1 MNIASVGRALPD
13 NYYDQEQLLAAFK
26 RHWGH
31 RFHNAA
37 RLEQIHRNVLVGGR
51 HLALP
56 MEAYPELTS
65 FTQTNDAFIRCA
77 VELGERAVREALELA
92 GLEPTEVDHL
102 LFVSSTGVA
111 TPSVDARLVGR
122 LGLRA
127 DVKRSPLFGLG
138 CVAGASGIVR
148 AADYLRAYPEQVAVL
163 LSVELCSLTL
173 QRHDL
178 SIANIISSGLFGDG
192 AAAVAMVGADRG
204 GAGPRVVDTRAVLYP
219 DTEYVMGWEIG
230 EEGFKVVLSADVPAV
245 VEQHAR
251 PDVEAFL
258 SDSGLGLD
266 DVSSFVIHPGGPRV
280 LQAFETSLGLP
291 REALGKSWKVL
302 SELGNLSSASILM
315 ILRET
320 MDNGRPPPGA
330 NGLMLAMGPG
340 FCSEMVLLRW

>member
-1 MNIASVGRALPD
+1 
-13 NYYDQEQLLAAFK
+13 
-26 RHWGH
+26 
-31 RFHNAA
+31 
-37 RLEQIHRNVLVGGR
+37 
-51 HLALP
+51 
-56 MEAYPELTS
+56 
-65 FTQTNDAFIRCA
+65 
-77 VELGERAVREALELA
+77 
-92 GLEPTEVDHL
+92 
-102 LFVSSTGVA
+102 
-111 TPSVDARLVGR
+111 
-122 LGLRA
+122 
-127 DVKRSPLFGLG
+127 
-138 CVAGASGIVR
+138 
-148 AADYLRAYPEQVAVL
+148 
-163 LSVELCSLTL
+163 
-173 QRHDL
+173 
-178 SIANIISSGLFGDG
+178 
-192 AAAVAMVGADRG
+192 
-204 GAGPRVVDTRAVLYP
+204 
-219 DTEYVMGWEIG
+219 
-230 EEGFKVVLSADVPAV
+230 VPAV